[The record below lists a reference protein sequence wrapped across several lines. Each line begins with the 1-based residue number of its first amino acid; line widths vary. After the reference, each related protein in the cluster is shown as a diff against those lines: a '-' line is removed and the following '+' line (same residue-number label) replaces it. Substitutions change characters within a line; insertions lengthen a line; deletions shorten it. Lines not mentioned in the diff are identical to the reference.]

1 MPAVHRIAIDFDG
14 CRKYANRASRTK
26 QSRSGNNFAFSIDSL
41 CFIIFEESRG
51 SRITPAKLGPHFEL
65 EKTPVA
71 V

>member
-14 CRKYANRASRTK
+14 CRKYANRA

-51 SRITPAKLGPHFEL
+51 SRITPAELGPHFEL

>member
-1 MPAVHRIAIDFDG
+1 MVVGNTLIGLAVQ
-14 CRKYANRASRTK
+14 K